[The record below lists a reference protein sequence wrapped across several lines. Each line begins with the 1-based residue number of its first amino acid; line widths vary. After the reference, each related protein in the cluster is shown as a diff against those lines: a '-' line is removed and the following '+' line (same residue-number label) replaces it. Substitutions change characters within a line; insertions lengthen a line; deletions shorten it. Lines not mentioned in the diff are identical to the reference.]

1 MWGDSVM
8 AESVAAFRVGY
19 IISPRQDAFW
29 FLTLPFVAILFALGA
44 QRYLP
49 GGALAAIALWVTVPH
64 HFVTWLRVYGSAD
77 EFSRFRERFIIGPIL
92 MLAGVYLLIQHAP
105 LSLVLLVTLWDHQHS
120 LMQQY
125 GFSRVYDFKAKAGS
139 SLTGRFDLALNWI
152 LFVNMLVVSPLF
164 SVIWVRMLHEWH
176 LGVETTVVLLV
187 QQLSWAIAGTGL
199 IVYLMH
205 TAWCMRR
212 GYALN
217 PMKYLFLF
225 ASYFLWYYTSFTT
238 TYLLVYAIAHRIMH
252 GTQYIVMVYSYLR
265 NKEARG
271 TSDSTLHAWV
281 ARRGNLRAFLLLCI
295 AYAML
300 FHALTEGHIRDFGFG
315 VIGFNTNFDLFAYS
329 LLSSFALLHYYYDA
343 FIWKVRRPEV
353 QRGL

>member
-1 MWGDSVM
+1 MSETPV
-8 AESVAAFRVGY
+8 VIRPGY

-29 FLTLPFVAILFALGA
+29 FLTLPFAAVVFALTA
-44 QRYLP
+44 QRHLP

-64 HFVTWLRVYGSAD
+64 HFVTWLRVYGSSD
-77 EFSRFRERFIIGPIL
+77 EFSRFRERFIAGPI
-92 MLAGVYLLIQHAP
+92 MMIFGTYLLIQYAP

-125 GFSRVYDFKAKAGS
+125 GFARVYDFKAKAGS
-139 SLTGRFDLALNWI
+139 RMTGRFDLGLNWI

-176 LGVETTVVLLV
+176 VAIDASAVLLV
-187 QQLSWAIAGTGL
+187 QQISWTVTGAGL
-199 IVYLMH
+199 AVYVGH
-205 TAWCMRR
+205 TIWCLRR
-212 GYALN
+212 GYAIN
-217 PMKYLFLF
+217 PMKYLFLL

-238 TYLLVYAIAHRIMH
+238 TFLLVYAIAHRIMH

-265 NKEARG
+265 NKQERG
-271 TSDSTLHAWV
+271 VSDSPLHAWV
-281 ARRGNLRAFLLLCI
+281 ARSGNVRAFLLLCV
-295 AYAML
+295 AYALL

-353 QRGL
+353 QQGL

>member
-1 MWGDSVM
+1 VSEMSVPLR
-8 AESVAAFRVGY
+8 AGF

-29 FLTLPFVAILFALGA
+29 FLTLPFLAIAIALGA

-49 GGALAAIALWVTVPH
+49 GGALAAIALWVTIPH

-77 EFSRFRERFIIGPIL
+77 EFSRFRERFIFGPIL
-92 MLAGVYLLIQHAP
+92 MLVGVYLLIQHAP
-105 LSLVLLVTLWDHQHS
+105 LSLVLVVTLWDHQHS

-125 GFSRVYDFKAKAGS
+125 GFSRVYDFKAKAGAKS
-139 SLTGRFDLALNWI
+139 TARFDLGLNWI

-176 LGVETTVVLLV
+176 VGIDAP
-187 QQLSWAIAGTGL
+187 AIAFIQQVSWVVSAVGL
-199 IVYLMH
+199 AVYAGH
-205 TAWCMRR
+205 TLWCLRQ
-212 GYALN
+212 GYTLN

-225 ASYFLWYYTSFTT
+225 ASYFLWYYTSFST
-238 TYLLVYAIAHRIMH
+238 TYLLVYAVAHRIMH

-265 NKEARG
+265 NKQDRG
-271 TSDSTLHAWV
+271 TDRSPLHSWV
-281 ARRGNLRAFLLLCI
+281 ARPGNIRAFLILCL
-295 AYAML
+295 AYALL

-343 FIWKVRRPEV
+343 FIWKVRKAEV
-353 QRGL
+353 QQGL